1 MSLPN
6 DVNLEDYLNADDFSI
21 CYELTKKDIIQ
32 SIKDGKDEVTNES
45 SEDEEAVMRDDV
57 HNITSSEALLSL
69 QVHLLHHKIMY
80 QTSSLQTLTNYK
92 IIYFLLK
99 QQTFNR
105 KLLIIIK
112 FFFAIDIFELFIIY
126 IFVFKLYVI
135 TFFFIQ
141 ISVLTKK
148 ISFT

>member
-6 DVNLEDYLNADDFSI
+6 DVNLEDYLKDDFST
-21 CYELTKKDIIQ
+21 CYELTKKYIIQ
-32 SIKDGKDEVTNES
+32 SIKDSKDEVTNES

-57 HNITSSEALLSL
+57 RNITSLEVLLSL
-69 QVHLLHHKIMY
+69 EVHLLHHKIMY

-99 QQTFNR
+99 QQTFFNR

-112 FFFAIDIFELFIIY
+112 FFFAIDIFELFIYYLYICIWIICFY
-126 IFVFKLYVI
+126 IFLFKFL
-135 TFFFIQ
+135 
-141 ISVLTKK
+141 L
-148 ISFT
+148 